1 MFQPFGGGLILM
13 GEVGV
18 LGTKDC
24 PVTGSGREETGVG
37 GYLDLWLCGWG
48 GEGMVCV
55 PSFFA
60 DLPGIR

>member
-37 GYLDLWLCGWG
+37 GYLDLWPCGWG
-48 GEGMVCV
+48 GAGGVRG
-55 PSFFA
+55 PRISA
-60 DLPGIR
+60 D